1 MNLNTAEK
9 FLLIAQHPV
18 KGRFIVSDTEISYG
32 IVGAFLL
39 DMSLDN
45 RIGIEEK
52 RLILKNVKRDDN
64 PIISEISTIIGKSE
78 KHRKIKYWIDRL
90 TRKSNIYK
98 RSLQDG
104 LERKGLVRIEHHKF
118 LGLIPYRK
126 CYIIDSKMRDSLIR
140 LLRECILFHKELNNE
155 NTVLLGLIEACRMH
169 KILSSDRE
177 ELKTIR
183 KELKA
188 IIKESPIAETV
199 GETIKQVQIAI
210 ISSVAAATIA
220 TSAANN

>member
-1 MNLNTAEK
+1 MDLNTAEK
-9 FLLIAQHPV
+9 FLLLAQHPV

-32 IVGAFLL
+32 IIGAFLL
-39 DMSLDN
+39 DMSIDN
-45 RIGIEEK
+45 RIGIEDK
-52 RLILKNVKRDDN
+52 RLILKNDKRADS
-64 PIISEISTIIGKSE
+64 PVVSEIVTILGKSE
-78 KHRKIKYWIDRL
+78 KPRKIKYWIDKL
-90 TRKSNIYK
+90 ARKSNNYK

-104 LERKGLVRIEHHKF
+104 LERKGLIRIEHHKF

-126 CYIIDSKMRDSLIR
+126 CYLVESKMRDSLIR

-183 KELKA
+183 KELKV

-220 TSAANN
+220 TTATNN

>member
-1 MNLNTAEK
+1 MDLITAEK
-9 FLLIAQHPV
+9 FLLVAQHPL
-18 KGRFIVSDTEISYG
+18 KGRFTVSDTEISYG
-32 IVGAFLL
+32 IIGAFLL

-45 RIGIEEK
+45 RIGIEDK
-52 RLILKNVKRDDN
+52 RLILKNNKRADN
-64 PIISEISTIIGKSE
+64 QVISEIITIISSSGKQ
-78 KHRKIKYWIDRL
+78 RKIKFWIDKLAR
-90 TRKSNIYK
+90 RSNIY
-98 RSLQDG
+98 RRTVQDG
-104 LERKGLVRIEHHKF
+104 LERKGLIHIEHHKF

-126 CYIIDSKMRDSLIR
+126 CYLADSKMRDSLIR
-140 LLRECILFHKELNNE
+140 QLRECILFRKELNNE
-155 NTVLLGLIEACRMH
+155 NTVLLGLIEACRMY
-169 KILSSDRE
+169 KTLSSDRE

-220 TSAANN
+220 ASAANN

>member
-1 MNLNTAEK
+1 
-9 FLLIAQHPV
+9 
-18 KGRFIVSDTEISYG
+18 
-32 IVGAFLL
+32 
-39 DMSLDN
+39 MSLDN

-78 KHRKIKYWIDRL
+78 KHRKIKYWVDRL